1 MRNFFATTPDLD
13 ELPSW
18 EQDPRVVDARAR
30 ERELNVR
37 QAQLQQQARDLRRG
51 GDGSLI
57 TVPSPSHPSW
67 PVQREYEEAH
77 AQWKAAERELAEI
90 EATVKA
96 DAEHAGF
103 AVGFQIWQEEIVP
116 LIEQLT
122 SRLERLQHV
131 RETVYERTSAK
142 IGDLGI
148 VALEPKALREF
159 LVQVERRGTFG
170 TRG

>member
-1 MRNFFATTPDLD
+1 MRNFFAPAAAVD

-18 EQDPRVVDARAR
+18 EQDPQIIAARAR

-37 QAQLQQQARDLRRG
+37 QAQLQQQARDLRHG

-77 AQWKAAERELAEI
+77 RQWKVAERELAEI

-96 DAEHAGF
+96 DAAQAGYDAGF
-103 AVGFQIWQEEIVP
+103 AVWQEEIAPVV
-116 LIEQLT
+116 EQLIAGLT
-122 SRLERLQHV
+122 RLQHV
-131 RETVYERTSAK
+131 RETVYTRTSAK
-142 IGDLGI
+142 IGGLGI

-159 LVQVERRGTFG
+159 LVQVERRGVFG
-170 TRG
+170 NNR